1 MTRKQARDLAFKLL
15 YQADMQKESVEEI
28 LNIYNSQK
36 ELTDEDAKK
45 YIVNAIFGVEM
56 NLKEID
62 DEISKYS
69 KDWSIDR
76 LSKITLAALRLGIF
90 EIKYCEDIPNTVAA
104 NEAVSLVKTYE
115 DEKNAGFVNGI
126 LASVI
131 GRN

>member
-15 YQADMQKESVEEI
+15 YQADMQKETVEEI

-36 ELTDEDAKK
+36 EITDESAKK
-45 YIVNAIFGVEM
+45 YIVNVLFGVEM

-62 DEISKYS
+62 EEIAKYL
-69 KDWSIDR
+69 KDWSINR
-76 LSKITLAALRLGIF
+76 ISKISLASLRLGIF
-90 EIKYCEDIPNTVAA
+90 EIKYCEDIPNTVAV

-115 DEKNAGFVNGI
+115 NEKNAGFVNGI